1 MQEGVKKLNEKELLE
16 IIGKG
21 ECHTTEFKKSTT
33 DITKDV
39 YESICAFSNRDGG
52 HVFLGVKDNG
62 EILGIEPNCIEKMK
76 KDFVTA
82 INNANKMYPPL
93 FLTPVEYELQDEVHP
108 FPIPE
113 IPYLQNKFPAFLHII
128 YTQVL
133 HYL

>member
-1 MQEGVKKLNEKELLE
+1 MQEGVKKLNEKELLK

-62 EILGIEPNCIEKMK
+62 EILGIEPNCIKKMK

-93 FLTPVEYELQDEVHP
+93 FLTPVEYELHKQSG
-108 FPIPE
+108 
-113 IPYLQNKFPAFLHII
+113 
-128 YTQVL
+128 TQGL
-133 HYL
+133 FKRLCGKDGNRERPDICGEQ

>member
-52 HVFLGVKDNG
+52 HIFLGVKDNG
-62 EILGIEPNCIEKMK
+62 EILGIEPHCWYTGKQM
-76 KDFVTA
+76 FW
-82 INNANKMYPPL
+82 AN
-93 FLTPVEYELQDEVHP
+93 
-108 FPIPE
+108 I
-113 IPYLQNKFPAFLHII
+113 
-128 YTQVL
+128 
-133 HYL
+133 

>member
-52 HVFLGVKDNG
+52 HIFLGVKDNG

-93 FLTPVEYELQDEVHP
+93 FLTPVEHELQGRKV
-108 FPIPE
+108 
-113 IPYLQNKFPAFLHII
+113 LHI
-128 YTQVL
+128 YVPVGT
-133 HYL
+133 